1 MGGMTMLTMP
11 KNIELYYYA
20 DHIEYVKDG
29 DPNKP
34 LTPAEKNRCDEVVRA
49 IIGLKQIKQ

>member
-1 MGGMTMLTMP
+1 MTMLTMP

-20 DHIEYVKDG
+20 DHVEYVKDG